1 MSYREFNNEEVNK
14 LECLQEHYER
24 WLTQRKQMKDP
35 DEDYIDQD
43 YTFVN
48 FPWILDTQSKSD
60 VLFLDSREKMKK
72 EILTKQEN

>member
-1 MSYREFNNEEVNK
+1 
-14 LECLQEHYER
+14 
-24 WLTQRKQMKDP
+24 MKDP

-72 EILTKQEN
+72 EIDNEMLRNILDNPYAQNININFAYLYLEIDR